1 MPCTILSITFQ
12 DEASEK
18 TKHVLEQNSFAVVV
32 ASDFKKLEEVCARG
46 DFHVALVESAIQPK
60 VKKAIGR
67 LLNANC
73 PHVPVVEMCHGDPE
87 IAGALP
93 VAFDQLG
100 DIVPAIRRTINQP
113 NQNQSKLKSA

>member
-1 MPCTILSITFQ
+1 MSCTVLSITFQ
-12 DEASEK
+12 GEIAEQ
-18 TKHVLEQNSFAVVV
+18 TKRVLEQNAFAVVI
-32 ASDFKKLEEVCARG
+32 ASDFKQLEEVCVRG

-73 PHVPVVEMCHGDPE
+73 PQVPVVEMCHGDPE

-93 VAFDQLG
+93 VSSDQLG
-100 DIVPAIRRTINQP
+100 DIVPAIRRTIGPP
-113 NQNQSKLKSA
+113 NQKSA

>member
-1 MPCTILSITFQ
+1 LPCTVLSITFQ
-12 DEASEK
+12 DETSEK
-18 TKHVLEQNSFAVVV
+18 TKQVLEQSSFAVVI
-32 ASDFKKLEEVCARG
+32 ASDFKQLEEVCARG

-73 PHVPVVEMCHGDPE
+73 PQVPVVEMCHGDPE

-100 DIVPAIRRTINQP
+100 EIVPAIRRTVNQANLEQP
-113 NQNQSKLKSA
+113 KLKSA